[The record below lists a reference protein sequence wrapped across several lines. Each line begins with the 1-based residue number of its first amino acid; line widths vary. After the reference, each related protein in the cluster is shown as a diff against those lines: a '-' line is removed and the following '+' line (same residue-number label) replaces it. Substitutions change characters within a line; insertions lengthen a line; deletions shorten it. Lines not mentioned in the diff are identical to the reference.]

1 MTVHLDETHDPK
13 LCSWVE
19 SAQSKATDFPIQN
32 LPHGVFRR
40 AGSSETWRG
49 GIAIGDQV
57 LDLQFTLAKGLFDDS
72 VRVEAEAAARAP
84 LNDYMGMPRGRRQAL
99 RRALSAL
106 LSEGNPRSKVTADC
120 LIAQRDVEYALPAR
134 VENFSDFYSSLSHA
148 TNVGRLF
155 RPDNPILPNY
165 KWLPVGYHGR
175 TSSLR
180 VSGIDFHRPWGQV
193 KLPDQ
198 EAPAFAPCRRLD
210 YEVELGLLVGPG
222 NELGSPIGIS
232 RVDDHLFGMCLLND
246 WSARDIQSWEYQP
259 LGPFLAK
266 SFFTSLAPWVVT
278 MDALEPFRSPFSRP
292 SEDPQLL
299 PHLWCTEMATRGH
312 FDIKVEMSIQ
322 SAAMR
327 QADLSPMVLST
338 SKYTDAYWAPAHLL
352 AHQTSNGTNLCPGD
366 LLGSG
371 TLSGPEPSSRACML
385 ELSEGGKVPLRLPT
399 GETRTFL
406 EDGDMVRMRGHCA
419 KEGYTRIG
427 FGECRTT
434 VLPARAQPL

>member
-1 MTVHLDETHDPK
+1 MSVHLDETHDPR
-13 LCSWVE
+13 LRSWVE
-19 SAQSKATDFPIQN
+19 SAQVADTDFPIQN

-40 AGSSETWRG
+40 AGSSEPWRG

-57 LDLQFTLAKGLFDDS
+57 LDLQVVLSKGLFDES
-72 VRVEAEAAARAP
+72 VRAEAEAAARAP
-84 LNDYMGMPRGRRQAL
+84 LNDYMGMSRARRRAL

-106 LSEGNPRSKVTADC
+106 LAEGHPRSKATAEC
-120 LIAQRDVEYALPAR
+120 LLPQLDVEYALPAR

-155 RPDNPILPNY
+155 RPDNPVLPNY
-165 KWLPVGYHGR
+165 RWLPVGYHGR

-180 VSGIDFHRPWGQV
+180 VSGTDFNRPWGQL

-198 EAPAFAPCRRLD
+198 DAPIFAPCRRLD
-210 YEVELGLLVGPG
+210 YEVELGMVVGPG
-222 NELGSPIGIS
+222 NELGSPIDIS
-232 RVDDHLFGMCLLND
+232 RVDDHLFGVCLHND

-292 SEDPQLL
+292 AEDPPPP
-299 PHLWCTEMATRGH
+299 PHLWCADLATRGH
-312 FDIKVEMSIQ
+312 FDITVEMTIQ
-322 SAAMR
+322 SAVMR
-327 QADLSPMVLST
+327 QADCAPMLLST
-338 SKYTDAYWAPAHLL
+338 SRYTDAYWAPAQLL

-371 TLSGPEPSSRACML
+371 TLSGPEPSSRACLL
-385 ELSEGGKVPLRLPT
+385 ELSEGGKAPLCLPT
-399 GETRTFL
+399 GEARTFL
-406 EDGDMVRMRGHCA
+406 EDGDTVCMRGHCA
-419 KEGYTRIG
+419 KDGYARIG

-434 VLPARAQPL
+434 VLPSHSR